1 MSFLNQ
7 FIAVT
12 KDEVSFLEEKLFN
25 KVKIDDQNVPFKLSE
40 LILSSIFS
48 EHKEFNGSMFS
59 EFELIGQSNYLKNN
73 EKQKPILSL
82 RFGLDGLLNKKQI
95 FLVKLLN
102 FKHITYEHSHENK
115 KSLGMLDRRQTW
127 IGLLKII
134 MKNLFKFHLRKLKH
148 NYLYWKT
155 YG

>member
-1 MSFLNQ
+1 M
-7 FIAVT
+7 
-12 KDEVSFLEEKLFN
+12 
-25 KVKIDDQNVPFKLSE
+25 
-40 LILSSIFS
+40 
-48 EHKEFNGSMFS
+48 
-59 EFELIGQSNYLKNN
+59 KNN